1 MTAVITMMKTFV
13 SRGVVVIV
21 YKYKKNLKEMDS
33 TKMIMAICPLK
44 LKLKSVVKD
53 IDGVSKLFTKDGN
66 IHCNKEILTAITSPD
81 DLFNPG
87 PRL

>member
-33 TKMIMAICPLK
+33 TKMIMSISPLK

-66 IHCNKEILTAITSPD
+66 IYCNKEILTVITSPD